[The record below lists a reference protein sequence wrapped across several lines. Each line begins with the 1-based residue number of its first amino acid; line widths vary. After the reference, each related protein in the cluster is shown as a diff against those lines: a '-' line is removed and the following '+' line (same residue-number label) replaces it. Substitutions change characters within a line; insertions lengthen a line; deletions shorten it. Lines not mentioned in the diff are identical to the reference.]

1 MRKRNLIGILMILAG
16 VGLLL
21 PPAWTLCSPFL
32 LRLVGTNSGAG
43 VTWLLA
49 TTAGL
54 ALLVKGV
61 RRMLPLR
68 APC

>member
-32 LRLVGTNSGAG
+32 LRLVEANSGAG

-49 TTAGL
+49 TAGGL
-54 ALLVKGV
+54 ALLVRGV
-61 RRMLPLR
+61 RRMLPVR